1 MKRSPTVH
9 AQALVVFWL
18 VLFAPACAEAPE
30 ARRDEALQAALES
43 ARVAC
48 FVILADKTIPRE
60 PGVDAYCEAI
70 ANGGCPK

>member
-1 MKRSPTVH
+1 M
-9 AQALVVFWL
+9 VVFWL
-18 VLFAPACAEAPE
+18 VLLAPACAEAPA

-48 FVILADKTIPRE
+48 IVILSDKSIERE

-70 ANGGCPK
+70 ANGGCPKAAP